1 MRRKSAGASARSFEK
16 STVVKQSMSVKSKRV
31 RLFIKPYCGWCQK
44 AMHWLDEHDV
54 DYQRIDVIAD
64 EAAYDEM
71 IRLSGQELAPV
82 LEVNGE
88 VLADFGPDQ
97 LADFWSRMEK
107 KNARTEAR

>member
-1 MRRKSAGASARSFEK
+1 MG
-16 STVVKQSMSVKSKRV
+16 VKPKRI

-44 AMHWLDEHDV
+44 ATRWLDEHDV
-54 DYQRIDVIAD
+54 NYERIDVIAD
-64 EAAYDEM
+64 ESAFDEM

-82 LEVNGE
+82 LEVDGE

-97 LADFWSRMEK
+97 LADFWNRLER